1 MDVDDLARGPLSAL
15 CRHPTVGG
23 GSETLTSRRGSHYD
37 LDGRAE
43 SFHQHQHRT
52 PHGSFNHHVLSHLLK
67 HNASGI
73 EQALIGNSS
82 GGGAAGAVGGGG
94 SGGGSPTR
102 RSNFDISG
110 LMALDFSDPF
120 VLHELAQFS
129 LQLQQKQASSGHLTG
144 RSPLKPTL
152 AQGLRLVIDGGASTA
167 TAGADDDHAAGGG
180 LLPPIDGA
188 NKATRDALST
198 AKDARKKLKQLPVN
212 EALSREMAQAMR
224 QDLHQRKLHR
234 LDPLHHPS
242 TASPDDSHGPSHP
255 AFVSDAAGA
264 ADAIAA
270 AAAVGADGDVDDVEL
285 RRHLGAQ
292 LLRRISAHLLL
303 DSDVGDSGE
312 HSPALA
318 AATDVAVGGGVGG
331 DGVGDVG
338 PQSDDEH
345 SGHVSSADNSAKV
358 TPTAHDDQSL
368 ALSLASMRSDDGGEA
383 MAFLTPRGDL
393 AAGHQSS
400 QTPDKPSDAGV
411 ALVAGI

>member
-1 MDVDDLARGPLSAL
+1 M
-15 CRHPTVGG
+15 
-23 GSETLTSRRGSHYD
+23 
-37 LDGRAE
+37 
-43 SFHQHQHRT
+43 
-52 PHGSFNHHVLSHLLK
+52 LSHLLK

-73 EQALIGNSS
+73 EQALIGSGG
-82 GGGAAGAVGGGG
+82 GGGAAGAGGGG
-94 SGGGSPTR
+94 GGGGGSPTR
-102 RSNFDISG
+102 RSNIDISG

-129 LQLQQKQASSGHLTG
+129 LHLQQKQVSSGHLTG
-144 RSPLKPTL
+144 RSPLKPAQ
-152 AQGLRLVIDGGASTA
+152 AQGLRLVIDGGASAA
-167 TAGADDDHAAGGG
+167 TAGADGDHAAGGG

-255 AFVSDAAGA
+255 AFVSDAADA
-264 ADAIAA
+264 ADAI

-292 LLRRISAHLLL
+292 LLRHISTHLLL

-318 AATDVAVGGGVGG
+318 AAAEVDVGGGGDVGGGVGA
-331 DGVGDVG
+331 
-338 PQSDDEH
+338 QSDDEH

-383 MAFLTPRGDL
+383 LSFLTPRADL

-411 ALVAGI
+411 ALAAGI